1 MTIAAILA
9 GGAGSR
15 MGSVNM
21 PKQYLRLGSR
31 PILVHTVEK
40 FFVHPKV
47 EHVVVLVPSSW
58 LGFTQDILNEHLP
71 NHPKTPAGVPGA
83 PGDHNVALIA
93 GGERRNDTLRCA
105 LDYVKAHFGD
115 EEDHILLTHDAVRP
129 FVTHRIISE
138 NILAAQKHGAC
149 DTVIPASDTIVRS
162 DDGQFISL
170 IPPRGSMYQGQTP
183 QTFTCNKL
191 RLLMDSLLPEEEAV
205 LTDACKI
212 YALRGEPVALVP
224 GEVHN
229 IKITYPFDLKVAHAM
244 LGLDELPTGD
254 SL

>member
-15 MGSVNM
+15 MGNVNM
-21 PKQYLRLGSR
+21 PKQYLQLGSR

-40 FFVHPKV
+40 FLVHPKV

-71 NHPKTPAGVPGA
+71 KGHGVA
-83 PGDHNVALIA
+83 VIA

-105 LDYVKAHFGD
+105 LDYVRARFGD
-115 EEDHILLTHDAVRP
+115 GEDHVLLTHDAVRP
-129 FVTHRIISE
+129 FVTHRIISD

-149 DTVIPASDTIVRS
+149 DTVVPASDTIVRS

-191 RLLMDSLLPEEEAV
+191 RALMDSLLPEEEAV

-244 LGLDELPTGD
+244 LGLDEPPTGE